1 MSVFH
6 SFMSEQLEEAKA
18 VGEVERLL
26 EEHAKSRELATLA
39 LNQPARTIGYSH
51 PVDID
56 GGPPLS
62 LDLVAATTPSAPM
75 ALPELT
81 ETDKVR
87 LGQIMKL
94 IRGPH
99 TKAVLKVVRKYMP
112 DLFAAT
118 NDTPSS

>member
-1 MSVFH
+1 MSVFQ

-39 LNQPARTIGYSH
+39 MIPPA
-51 PVDID
+51 PVE
-56 GGPPLS
+56 PLGH
-62 LDLVAATTPSAPM
+62 DLVDATTPSAPR

-81 ETDKVR
+81 AADKLR
-87 LGQIMKL
+87 LGQIMAL

-99 TKAVLKVVRKYMP
+99 TKAVLKVVRRYMP
-112 DLFAAT
+112 DLFAAE
-118 NDTPSS
+118 PSS

>member
-1 MSVFH
+1 MSVFQ
-6 SFMSEQLEEAKA
+6 SFASDQLEEAKA

-39 LNQPARTIGYSH
+39 INKPAE
-51 PVDID
+51 
-56 GGPPLS
+56 PLGH
-62 LDLVAATTPSAPM
+62 DLVEAVTPSAPL

-81 ETDKVR
+81 DADRVR
-87 LGQIMKL
+87 LGQIMAL

-112 DLFAAT
+112 DLFAD
-118 NDTPSS
+118 NPSS

>member
-1 MSVFH
+1 MSVFQ
-6 SFMSEQLEEAKA
+6 SFMSEQIEEAKA

-39 LNQPARTIGYSH
+39 LNKPTEPLGYI
-51 PVDID
+51 PPDNGVVDPHL
-56 GGPPLS
+56 G
-62 LDLVAATTPSAPM
+62 LDLVAATTPSAPL

-81 ETDKVR
+81 DADRVR
-87 LGQIMKL
+87 LGQIMAL

-112 DLFAAT
+112 DLFASDD
-118 NDTPSS
+118 NPSS